1 MKIAV
6 TGASGHI
13 GVNLCRL
20 LVNKGIQVRA
30 LIHENRL
37 GIDDLE
43 LETVSGDLLDLP
55 SLKTLVDGVDIVFH
69 LAAVISIQGKKDK
82 EILSLNV
89 EGTRNLLKA
98 ASEASVKRFI
108 HFSSIHA
115 LSQEPYAKVLDETRP
130 IAINDWMVY
139 SRSKA
144 LAEKEVLRF
153 CDSGLDAVILNPT
166 AVIGPFDYRPSLLG
180 RALILMASGR
190 LPFIVPGGYNWVDVR
205 DVAQAAFSSIK
216 NARRGERYLLSGHWS
231 DLKALSRIVSNC
243 SGRKPPWISCPR
255 WLAKIGLPFI
265 QSYCFFNRT
274 EPLYTYDSI
283 NTLKRAHQNISHQKA
298 AQELGFTPRPLEESL
313 KDTLEWFRE
322 NGYLTG

>member
-20 LVNKGIQVRA
+20 LLNKGIQVRA
-30 LIHENRL
+30 LIHENIL
-37 GIDDLE
+37 GIEDLE
-43 LETVSGDLLDLP
+43 LETVRGDLLDIP
-55 SLKTLVDGVDIVFH
+55 SLKILVDGVDILFH

-98 ASEASVKRFI
+98 ALEASVKRFI

-115 LSQEPYAKVLDETRP
+115 LIQEPYDQFLDETRP
-130 IAINDWMVY
+130 IALNDWMVY

-144 LAEKEVLRF
+144 LAEREVLGF

-166 AVIGPFDYRPSLLG
+166 AVIGPYDYRPSLLG
-180 RALILMASGR
+180 RALILMACGR
-190 LPFIVPGGYNWVDVR
+190 LPLIVPGGYNWVDVR

-216 NARRGERYLLSGHWS
+216 KARKGERYLLSGHWS
-231 DLKALSRIVSNC
+231 DLKELSRIVSNF
-243 SGRKPPWISCPR
+243 SGSKTRRISCPY

-265 QSYCFFNRT
+265 QTYCFVSRT

-283 NTLKRAHQNISHQKA
+283 NTLMRAHRNISHKKA
-298 AQELGFTPRPLEESL
+298 SQELGFTPRPLEESL

-322 NGYLTG
+322 NGYLTD

>member
-20 LVNKGIQVRA
+20 LVNKDIQVRV
-30 LIHENRL
+30 LIHESRIGL
-37 GIDDLE
+37 DDMS
-43 LETVSGDLLDLP
+43 LETIRGDLMNLS
-55 SLKTLVDGVDIVFH
+55 SLKALVDNVDIVFH

-82 EILSLNV
+82 EILSQNV
-89 EGTRNLLKA
+89 DGTRNLLKA

-115 LSQEPYAKVLDETRP
+115 LLQEPYDDTLNETRP
-130 IAINDWMVY
+130 LALNDWMVY

-144 LAEKEVLRF
+144 LAEREVLDF
-153 CDSGLDAVILNPT
+153 CESGLDAVLLNPT

-205 DVAQAAFSSIK
+205 DVVQAAFSSIK
-216 NARRGERYLLSGHWS
+216 KARKGERYILSGHWS
-231 DLKALSRIVSNC
+231 DLQDLSRIVSKYAGC
-243 SGRKPPWISCPR
+243 KPPRISCPH

-265 QSYCFFNRT
+265 NTYCFFCRK

-283 NTLKRAHQNISHQKA
+283 NTLGRAHRNISHQKA
-298 AQELGFTPRPLEESL
+298 SQELGFTPRPLKDSL

-322 NGYLTG
+322 NGYLTC